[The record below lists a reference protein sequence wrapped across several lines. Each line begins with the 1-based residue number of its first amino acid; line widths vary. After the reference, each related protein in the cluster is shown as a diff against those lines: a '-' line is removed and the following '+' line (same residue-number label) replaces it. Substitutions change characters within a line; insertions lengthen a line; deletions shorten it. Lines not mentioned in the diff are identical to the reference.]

1 MGFDPSYTGDCS
13 YNSLLLRNGCQGG
26 PSAPIAGYTLDGDAC
41 QRGEAAGSYAL
52 EPLLEAY
59 QVDLVLSGHTHDWEA
74 SWPVLNATLLA
85 KSYIDPKGPV
95 HVVNGAA
102 GGKHGDGFGRKWD
115 FTRVRNTSV
124 GSSYTHVRAHNA
136 THMTVEQHDGSSGH
150 DGHLHHRSDGRAR
163 ARSAAALCSL
173 LPSGRRHNSPIVGRT
188 SVGLLACLGL
198 TGRRLTRRVRE
209 ATTLAWNECK
219 GIAEQ
224 TPHVRLGGRPPSSVR
239 RPRRRRTTRLPVAGR
254 AGVRHSRRRP
264 ERPTGQLLLIRYG
277 TGIWNTSSLVI
288 LTAYYID
295 AAVPRYFVSGSCS

>member
-1 MGFDPSYTGDCS
+1 MTPWLVLLTHHPMYCTALQEGWHDSPQPPWCTNKTQNAKMKQMGFDPSYTGDCS
-13 YNSLLLRNGCQGG
+13 FNTLLLRNGCQGG

-136 THMTVEQHDGSSGH
+136 THMTVEQHDGSSGVTM
-150 DGHLHHRSDGRAR
+150 DTFT
-163 ARSAAALCSL
+163 
-173 LPSGRRHNSPIVGRT
+173 IVQTVGR
-188 SVGLLACLGL
+188 
-198 TGRRLTRRVRE
+198 GRGVQQPS
-209 ATTLAWNECK
+209 A
-219 GIAEQ
+219 
-224 TPHVRLGGRPPSSVR
+224 PSSPAADDIIR
-239 RPRRRRTTRLPVAGR
+239 RSSGGPR
-254 AGVRHSRRRP
+254 
-264 ERPTGQLLLIRYG
+264 
-277 TGIWNTSSLVI
+277 
-288 LTAYYID
+288 
-295 AAVPRYFVSGSCS
+295 